1 LIRMMS
7 TLVGCSCILLEAPRG
22 PFYRHKG
29 PRSRWK
35 QSRKANLAFCQV
47 AHRTVRCTTGHC
59 PVHDFL
65 PEMEQSTVAVLESLA
80 HQTLSGAH
88 RTVRCPHLTV
98 GSATR
103 HARIA
108 RPTVGPADRWLT
120 GQSGAPPDSPV
131 NYSRTPPTSPESGL
145 FTRVQP
151 GAPDTVWCPTE
162 HCQVHHQTVRCAR
175 LSSDFVYTS
184 KPFSFLFFS
193 SSFCF

>member
-1 LIRMMS
+1 MS

-35 QSRKANLAFCQV
+35 QSRKANLAFYQV

-131 NYSRTPPTSPESGL
+131 NYSRTSPDFSRERPVHQSSAWRTEHCPL
-145 FTRVQP
+145 HHR
-151 GAPDTVWCPTE
+151 TVWC
-162 HCQVHHQTVRCAR
+162 AK
-175 LSSDFVYTS
+175 LS
-184 KPFSFLFFS
+184 
-193 SSFCF
+193 

>member
-1 LIRMMS
+1 
-7 TLVGCSCILLEAPRG
+7 LEAIHEGKSCLLSGGAPD
-22 PFYRHKG
+22 
-29 PRSRWK
+29 S
-35 QSRKANLAFCQV
+35 
-47 AHRTVRCTTGHC
+47 
-59 PVHDFL
+59 PVPDFL
-65 PEMEQSTVAVLESLA
+65 PEMEQSTVAVLEPL
-80 HQTLSGAH
+80 AH
-88 RTVRCPHLTV
+88 RTVRCLHLTV

-131 NYSRTPPTSPESGL
+131 NYSRTT
-145 FTRVQP
+145 
-151 GAPDTVWCPTE
+151 PDFSRERHVHRSSAWRTGHCP
-162 HCQVHHQTVRCAR
+162 VHHRTVRCAR